1 MTELERNEIAR
12 FLNGLAAAAY
22 ERQHGRPN
30 MVTIL
35 KSDTD
40 HAINLLHEEYFR
52 LTAFERK
59 IKKAAKKA
67 RAVNSPAQQAAAV
80 VNGKK
85 GGRPHSKAHRTA

>member
-1 MTELERNEIAR
+1 MTKLERNEIAR

-67 RAVNSPAQQAAAV
+67 GATTSPAKKISSAK
-80 VNGKK
+80 NGKH
-85 GGRPHSKAHRTA
+85 GGRPRKSPTA

>member
-1 MTELERNEIAR
+1 
-12 FLNGLAAAAY
+12 
-22 ERQHGRPN
+22 

-67 RAVNSPAQQAAAV
+67 GATTSPAKKISSAK
-80 VNGKK
+80 NGKH
-85 GGRPHSKAHRTA
+85 GGRPRKSPTA

>member
-67 RAVNSPAQQAAAV
+67 GATTSPAKQVTSAA
-80 VNGKK
+80 NGKK
-85 GGRPHSKAHRTA
+85 GGRPRKAHRTA

>member
-1 MTELERNEIAR
+1 MTELERAEIAR

-35 KSDTD
+35 KSATD

-67 RAVNSPAQQAAAV
+67 GAATSPAKKISSAK
-80 VNGKK
+80 NGKR
-85 GGRPHSKAHRTA
+85 GGRPRKSPTA